1 MGTWVQSLVGEPRSH
16 YAMWF
21 SQKKKT
27 KIIKHGDRGIIF
39 ISFLFLTD
47 CISEVTG
54 FGLLVDGK
62 MRRG

>member
-1 MGTWVQSLVGEPRSH
+1 MPCGS
-16 YAMWF
+16 A
-21 SQKKKT
+21 KKKKKP
-27 KIIKHGDRGIIF
+27 KIIKHGGRGIIF

-47 CISEVTG
+47 CISLEVTG

>member
-1 MGTWVQSLVGEPRSH
+1 MPCGS
-16 YAMWF
+16 AK
-21 SQKKKT
+21 KKKT